1 MDRLKQIAL
10 RLLYP
15 PLWVYICLPP
25 IAFGGL
31 IVVFVLGC
39 EQSII
44 AYVDFALSAYSLTV
58 LVIAAVHGIVRLRRF
73 AKAKIHNAQPNSH
86 VRRYFTDPAVKG
98 SVGLLCGALADIA
111 YAVFRLVTGLMFSSY
126 WFLSLTAYHLFL
138 GLLRI
143 YLFNGYRRCNAS
155 QQLGL
160 AYMHGC
166 YNNCG
171 KLLLVVTI
179 PMGGIITLA
188 AMADYSFSYPGYVIY
203 VSALYT
209 FVSATLAVINL
220 VRFAKVGNPI
230 LSAGKIVGLV
240 AAEMSIFGLQTAMLT
255 TFSDQNATFELL
267 MNCIT
272 GFAVF
277 VFAIGASVYM
287 IVHGRR
293 RKRLEEDN
301 NE

>member
-1 MDRLKQIAL
+1 MERLKQIAL

-15 PLWVYICLPP
+15 PLWVYICLPM
-25 IAFGGL
+25 ISFGGL
-31 IVVFVLGC
+31 IAIFLMGYNT
-39 EQSII
+39 SPI
-44 AYVDFALSAYSLTV
+44 AYLDYALSAYSLTIV
-58 LVIAAVHGIVRLRRF
+58 TTATVRGILRIKRF
-73 AKAKIHNAQPNSH
+73 AKNKIDNARPDSL
-86 VRRYFTDPAVKG
+86 VRRYFTELTVKG
-98 SVGLLCGALADIA
+98 SVGLLCGAAADIA

-143 YLFNGYRRCNAS
+143 YLFNGYVRSSRNKD
-155 QQLGL
+155 LGM
-160 AYMHGC
+160 AYLHGC

-179 PMGGIITLA
+179 PMGGMVTLA

-220 VRFAKVGNPI
+220 IRFAKVGNPI

-240 AAEMSIFGLQTAMLT
+240 AAATSIFGLQTAMLT
-255 TFSDQNATFELL
+255 TFSEQDSAFKLL

-277 VFAIGASVYM
+277 AFAIGASVYM

-293 RKRLEEDN
+293 RRRLEEDN